1 MNIDPKDTQ
10 DKNEYCTTCNKEHSF
25 KVRHLTT
32 EEIQLLKEL
41 RTPKREEHPA
51 GLLPVGHSHN
61 HVF

>member
-1 MNIDPKDTQ
+1 MNIDQKDLN
-10 DKNEYCTTCNKEHSF
+10 DASVYCPTCKKEHSF
-25 KVRHLTT
+25 KVRHLTA
-32 EEIQLLKEL
+32 EETQLLKEL